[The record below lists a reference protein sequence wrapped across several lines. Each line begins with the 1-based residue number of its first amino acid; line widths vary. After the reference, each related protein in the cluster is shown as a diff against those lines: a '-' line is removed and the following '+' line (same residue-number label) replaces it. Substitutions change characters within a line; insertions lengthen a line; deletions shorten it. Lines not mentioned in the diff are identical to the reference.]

1 MVPQEEFA
9 QMRWKAIVLVLAAA
23 VSLSLGPAIAAAVEG
38 SRARSAAPA
47 TAAQTY
53 AAKQAPDYKSGRV
66 VEDVWKPAATPKGGV
81 SWKVLESTGETTRTD
96 AQGFIVSK
104 PKFTPQVK
112 ALAGKRITV
121 AGWMMPLTAERTQKH
136 FVLLAYPPGCP
147 FHFHAAPNQF
157 IEVYADV
164 AFPTSETRVYTV
176 SGVLELTGYDESGIF
191 YRMRLARPG

>member
-1 MVPQEEFA
+1 MTRKEFA
-9 QMRWKAIVLVLAAA
+9 EMSWKAIIVIFAALVSIT
-23 VSLSLGPAIAAAVEG
+23 VGQAIAAAVQGTKRNPALIEPAVQAYG
-38 SRARSAAPA
+38 AA
-47 TAAQTY
+47 
-53 AAKQAPDYKSGRV
+53 QAPDYKSGRM

-81 SWKVLESTGETTRTD
+81 SWKVLEATGETTRTD

-121 AGWMMPLTAERTQKH
+121 AGWMMPLTAGRTQKH
-136 FVLLAYPPGCP
+136 FVLLGYPPGCP

-157 IEVYADV
+157 IEVYADT
-164 AFPTSETRVYTV
+164 AFPTSETRVFTV

-191 YRMRLARPG
+191 YRLRQARPG